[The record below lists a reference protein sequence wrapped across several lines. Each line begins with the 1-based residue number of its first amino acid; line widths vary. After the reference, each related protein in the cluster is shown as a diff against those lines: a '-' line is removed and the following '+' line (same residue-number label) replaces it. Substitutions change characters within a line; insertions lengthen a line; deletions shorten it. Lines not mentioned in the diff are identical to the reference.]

1 MRYKILFL
9 FITIGAVF
17 QLAAQGRVKLTGR
30 VYDSDNQPIEL
41 ATVRVAGTTMGTM
54 TDLKGEYQ
62 LSIPAG
68 DSIVVIYSCLG
79 YREERRQL
87 LNLTKDVSLSVRLN
101 KNAKMLNEVVVA
113 THRRQ
118 TSTLQT
124 IDTKDLKLMPDATG
138 GSIEAM
144 LTTFAGVNSSNE
156 LSSQYSV
163 RGGNFDENIVYING
177 IEVYRPLTV
186 RSGQQ
191 EGLSIINPD
200 MVGAVGF
207 SSGGFSAEYGDKM
220 SSVLDI
226 IYKHPE
232 AFEGSVSASFLGATA
247 SVGQSTKK
255 FSQLHGV
262 RYKTNST
269 LLSSLDTKG
278 EYEPSFFDYQTY
290 LTYKFAPKWEA
301 SLLGNIS
308 INNYKFTPHE
318 RNTSFGTATD
328 AKQFK
333 VYFDGYEK
341 DKFETYFGAFSLN
354 FFPDKY
360 TQWALMTSAFV
371 TNELVTYDIAGQYW
385 LDDLALLSDAGHNL
399 SDVVSLVLAMFALR
413 LSMVKPSL
421 QYTYGYKKSTVLVS
435 LLNAAILFVA
445 VAVILYESIEKFS
458 NPTPLDGGAIAWVA
472 AIGIVINAFTA
483 YLFFADKSKDLNV
496 KGAYLHMAADT
507 LVSVGVLVSGIVIK
521 YTGWN
526 VIDPIIGIVVGLVI
540 LYSTW
545 HLLQES
551 LRLALDGVPE
561 GIDVQKVET
570 VLSSDPDVL
579 NVHHLHIWAISTTQ
593 TALTAHIVVK
603 DITHMHEVKHR
614 LKHDLQDLGIE
625 HATLELE
632 LKEEH
637 CDRHCDCCEEQQGC
651 DSDTQPYL

>member
-1 MRYKILFL
+1 MEHHHHHHVHPTPDMQKLNRS
-9 FITIGAVF
+9 FIVGIVLNIVFVLAEAGAGF
-17 QLAAQGRVKLTGR
+17 Y
-30 VYDSDNQPIEL
+30 YDS
-41 ATVRVAGTTMGTM
+41 
-54 TDLKGEYQ
+54 
-62 LSIPAG
+62 
-68 DSIVVIYSCLG
+68 
-79 YREERRQL
+79 
-87 LNLTKDVSLSVRLN
+87 
-101 KNAKMLNEVVVA
+101 
-113 THRRQ
+113 
-118 TSTLQT
+118 
-124 IDTKDLKLMPDATG
+124 
-138 GSIEAM
+138 
-144 LTTFAGVNSSNE
+144 
-156 LSSQYSV
+156 
-163 RGGNFDENIVYING
+163 
-177 IEVYRPLTV
+177 
-186 RSGQQ
+186 
-191 EGLSIINPD
+191 
-200 MVGAVGF
+200 
-207 SSGGFSAEYGDKM
+207 
-220 SSVLDI
+220 
-226 IYKHPE
+226 
-232 AFEGSVSASFLGATA
+232 
-247 SVGQSTKK
+247 
-255 FSQLHGV
+255 
-262 RYKTNST
+262 
-269 LLSSLDTKG
+269 
-278 EYEPSFFDYQTY
+278 
-290 LTYKFAPKWEA
+290 
-301 SLLGNIS
+301 
-308 INNYKFTPHE
+308 
-318 RNTSFGTATD
+318 
-328 AKQFK
+328 
-333 VYFDGYEK
+333 
-341 DKFETYFGAFSLN
+341 
-354 FFPDKY
+354 
-360 TQWALMTSAFV
+360 
-371 TNELVTYDIAGQYW
+371 
-385 LDDLALLSDAGHNL
+385 LALLSDAGHNL

-413 LSMVKPSL
+413 LSMAKPSL

-570 VLSSDPDVL
+570 VLSSDPGVL

-637 CDRHCDCCEEQQGC
+637 CDGHCDCCEEQQGC

>member
-1 MRYKILFL
+1 MLAEA
-9 FITIGAVF
+9 GAGF
-17 QLAAQGRVKLTGR
+17 Y
-30 VYDSDNQPIEL
+30 YDS
-41 ATVRVAGTTMGTM
+41 
-54 TDLKGEYQ
+54 
-62 LSIPAG
+62 
-68 DSIVVIYSCLG
+68 
-79 YREERRQL
+79 
-87 LNLTKDVSLSVRLN
+87 
-101 KNAKMLNEVVVA
+101 
-113 THRRQ
+113 
-118 TSTLQT
+118 
-124 IDTKDLKLMPDATG
+124 
-138 GSIEAM
+138 
-144 LTTFAGVNSSNE
+144 
-156 LSSQYSV
+156 
-163 RGGNFDENIVYING
+163 
-177 IEVYRPLTV
+177 
-186 RSGQQ
+186 
-191 EGLSIINPD
+191 
-200 MVGAVGF
+200 
-207 SSGGFSAEYGDKM
+207 
-220 SSVLDI
+220 
-226 IYKHPE
+226 
-232 AFEGSVSASFLGATA
+232 
-247 SVGQSTKK
+247 
-255 FSQLHGV
+255 
-262 RYKTNST
+262 
-269 LLSSLDTKG
+269 
-278 EYEPSFFDYQTY
+278 
-290 LTYKFAPKWEA
+290 
-301 SLLGNIS
+301 
-308 INNYKFTPHE
+308 
-318 RNTSFGTATD
+318 
-328 AKQFK
+328 
-333 VYFDGYEK
+333 
-341 DKFETYFGAFSLN
+341 
-354 FFPDKY
+354 
-360 TQWALMTSAFV
+360 
-371 TNELVTYDIAGQYW
+371 
-385 LDDLALLSDAGHNL
+385 LALLSDAGHNL

-413 LSMVKPSL
+413 LSMAKPSL

-445 VAVILYESIEKFS
+445 VAVILYESVEKFS

-637 CDRHCDCCEEQQGC
+637 CDGHCDCCEEQQGC